1 MLVPINWVNNY
12 IKVKHNDK
20 QFGEIMTDLEFML
33 DSPIKNTKWG
43 TVFDLEVRQNRPDVL
58 SIIGVAREYAAF
70 INAPVKY
77 PQQVKSVKFKKP
89 KDLIKVETNAKK
101 VVKRFAAIEILNVK
115 AKESPKFI
123 KDSLNAYGIEPIN
136 ILVDITN
143 YVMLEYGIPMHAFD
157 LDKLPKLEGKP
168 LLTLRMANTGETFAT
183 WQGTKAKLDKSDLV
197 VTDAKNRL
205 VSIGGITGE
214 AQSGISDT
222 TVNILLEAAN
232 YDHAYIRRS
241 ALKHNIHTDS
251 SSRHSKIL
259 PSDMVQTALLRA
271 LFLVKKYA
279 EGKVGESEDYYR
291 QKQVINSFTFDLQG
305 EVNRLGGTNLTTS
318 KCVKLLKQLGFG
330 VEKISFNKVKVIPPV
345 WRTDINYDEDIVEEV
360 LRLWGYEN
368 IPTQQI
374 NEAPP
379 KNITDKKL
387 ILESKLREIML
398 SLGLSEQITEP
409 LVLFENLPNQ
419 IELSNPLN
427 KQKNALRTSIKPNL
441 EQVSSTYRKSGI
453 EDCKLFEV
461 GKIYFQNAGK
471 YSEENVLQTF
481 YSNTSFE
488 KVKADLLKVF
498 NKLGIKPKV
507 EYVKNSAVYTV
518 KKDTVA
524 KLDINS
530 YELYVDK
537 LLKLVKLD
545 DIPKISFNTTFVQ
558 TIVEKI
564 TVQTEKNEN
573 LDKTASFIKD
583 LSKDIES
590 VYIQNKDKDIYSKG
604 DKKSVTF
611 TVVFENSENKLTRE
625 DINKQKGKI
634 FDKLE
639 SVLNLKVERPK

>member
-1 MLVPINWVNNY
+1 MLVPIKWVNNY

-70 INAPVKY
+70 TSAPVKY
-77 PQQVKSVKFKKP
+77 PQQAKSVKFKKP

-115 AKESPKFI
+115 VKESPKFI

-136 ILVDITN
+136 NLVDITN

-157 LDKLPKLEGKP
+157 LDKLPKLEAKP
-168 LLTLRMANTGETFAT
+168 LLTLRMAKANESFAT
-183 WQGTKAKLDKSDLV
+183 WQGTKANLDKSDLV
-197 VTDAKNRL
+197 VTDGKNRL

-214 AQSGISDT
+214 AQSGISNT
-222 TVNILLEAAN
+222 TENILLEAAN

-271 LFLVKKYA
+271 LFLVQKYA
-279 EGKVGESEDYYR
+279 GGKVRESEDYYG

-305 EVNRLGGTNLTTS
+305 EVNRLGGTNLTTN
-318 KCVKLLKQLGFG
+318 KCTKLLKQLGFT
-330 VEKISFNKVKVIPPV
+330 VQKISKDKVKVTPPV

-398 SLGLSEQITEP
+398 TLGLSEQITEP

-427 KQKNALRTSIKPNL
+427 RQKNALRTSIKPNL
-441 EQVSSTYRKSGI
+441 EQVAKVYKKSGI
-453 EDCKLFEV
+453 EDCKIFEV
-461 GKIYFQNAGK
+461 GKIYFENDGK
-471 YSEENVLQTF
+471 YSEVNVLQTF

-488 KVKADLLKVF
+488 KVKADLLQVF
-498 NKLGIKPKV
+498 NKLGVTPSV
-507 EYVKNSAVYTV
+507 GYSNNSATYTV
-518 KKDTVA
+518 KKSTVA
-524 KLDINS
+524 KLSADS
-530 YELYVDK
+530 YELYVDE
-537 LLKLVKLD
+537 LLKQVKLD

-564 TVQTEKNEN
+564 TVQTKTDEN
-573 LDKTASFIKD
+573 LDKIADFIKD

-590 VYIQNKDKDIYSKG
+590 VYIQNKGKDIFEKSGKQ
-604 DKKSVTF
+604 SVTF
-611 TVVFENSENKLTRE
+611 TVVFASQENKLTRDE
-625 DINKQKGKI
+625 INKQKDKI

-639 SVLNLKVERPK
+639 KELDLSVERPK